1 MLKRERIYR
10 RTEAGSTAWTTNVPA
25 LSEEHRRILGLI
37 ESETHFDMLRTLLRQ
52 HADFQRLAELEA
64 QGLIVSESADA
75 EHDLDFTG
83 GFALAKPA

>member
-52 HADFQRLAELEA
+52 HAELEA